1 MHTADV
7 LRSREP
13 VQNQYRAL
21 SQCQGVLQDQFL
33 IRRVVQALLRD
44 LMH

>member
-7 LRSREP
+7 LRSREQ
-13 VQNQYRAL
+13 VQNQYRAP
-21 SQCQGVLQDQFL
+21 SQCPGVLQDQFL
-33 IRRVVQALLRD
+33 IRHVAQALLRD